1 METLNKQP
9 IALINA
15 RLLDP
20 NSKNKTLKPGG
31 LVIKDG
37 LITQISTDL
46 RRNAPKG
53 ASVIDCCGKIL
64 APGLVDML
72 VYTGVPGKEHRETL
86 ATASMA
92 ALAGGVTSM
101 ICMPNT
107 EPVID
112 DVALVDYVKRHAT
125 DPGNIHIYP
134 MAAMTKG
141 LLGTEMTEIGLLKNA
156 GAIAFTNGKQSIP
169 NANTMRMVLAYAKD
183 FDALIVHFTEDH
195 DLAHSGVMN
204 EGLVSSRLGLPGR
217 PMEAEV
223 IMLERD
229 IRLVEMT
236 GCRYHAAQIS
246 CQKSLDVIRKAKDK
260 KLPITCGV
268 SVNHL
273 TLNEN
278 DIGSYRTFF
287 KMRPPLRTEEDR
299 MALVSGVKDGTI
311 DVVVSAHD
319 PKDADVK
326 RHPFEQ
332 ASDGAIGLETIL
344 PALLRL
350 YHSGDLT
357 LQEIFRVASRNP
369 ARILDLETGKL
380 QVGLPADLTLFDPMT
395 PWIVNSPLLR
405 SKSKNTPFDDE
416 RMQGRVL
423 RTFVAGRELYRYS

>member
-1 METLNKQP
+1 MVTLIKQST
-9 IALINA
+9 ALINA

-20 NSKNKTLKPGG
+20 DSDRLVAGG
-31 LVIKDG
+31 LVIREGRIDE
-37 LITQISTDL
+37 ISEDL
-46 RRNAPKG
+46 RRNAPENTTI
-53 ASVIDCCGKIL
+53 IDCGGHVL

-86 ATASMA
+86 ATASQA

-101 ICMPNT
+101 ACMPNT

-112 DVALVDYVKRHAT
+112 DVALVDYIKRHAT
-125 DPGNIHIYP
+125 DSGNIHIYP
-134 MAAMTKG
+134 MAAITKG
-141 LLGTEMTEIGLLKNA
+141 LLGKEMTEIGLLKQA
-156 GAIAFTNGKQSIP
+156 GAIAFTNGKDSIP
-169 NANTMRMVLAYAKD
+169 NANTMRMLLSYAKD
-183 FDALIVHFTEDH
+183 FDALIVHFVEDK
-195 DLAHSGVMN
+195 DLGDPGVMN

-217 PMEAEV
+217 PFEAEV

-246 CQKSLDVIRKAKDK
+246 CRESLEIIRKAKAK
-260 KLPITCGV
+260 NLPISCGV

-299 MALVSGVKDGTI
+299 RALVAGVKDGSI

-326 RHPFEQ
+326 RRPFEQ
-332 ASDGAIGLETIL
+332 ASDGAIGLETML

-350 YHSGDLT
+350 YHSEDLT
-357 LQEIFRVASRNP
+357 LNEIFRAVSRNP
-369 ARILDLETGKL
+369 AHTLGLTTGQLKI
-380 QVGLPADLTLFDPMT
+380 GHPADLVLFDPMS
-395 PWIVNSPLLR
+395 PWIVNPALLR
-405 SKSKNTPFDDE
+405 SRSKNTPFDNE

-423 RTFVAGRELYRYS
+423 RTFVAGREFYVYS

>member
-1 METLNKQP
+1 MANQDTNA

-15 RLLDP
+15 QLLDP
-20 NSKNKTLKPGG
+20 MSDGLSPGG
-31 LVIKDG
+31 LLIRDG
-37 LITQISTDL
+37 LIEQISGDL

-53 ASVIDCCGKIL
+53 ATVIDCGGQIL

-86 ATASMA
+86 ATASQA

-101 ICMPNT
+101 VCMPNT

-112 DVALVDYVKRHAT
+112 DVALVDYIKRHAT
-125 DPGNIHIYP
+125 DPGYIHIYP
-134 MAAMTKG
+134 MAAITKG
-141 LLGTEMTEIGLLKNA
+141 LRGKEMTEIGLLKQA
-156 GAIAFTNGKQSIP
+156 GAIAFTNGKDSIP
-169 NANTMRMVLAYAKD
+169 NAKMMRMVLSYAKD
-183 FDALIVHFTEDH
+183 FDALIVHFTEDK
-195 DLAHSGVMN
+195 DLADPGVMN
-204 EGLVSSRLGLPGR
+204 EGLVSSRLGLAGR
-217 PMEAEV
+217 PIEAEV
-223 IMLERD
+223 ITLERD
-229 IRLVEMT
+229 VRLVEMT

-246 CQKSLDVIRKAKDK
+246 GAASLDIIRKAKARG
-260 KLPITCGV
+260 LSISCGV

-287 KMRPPLRTEEDR
+287 KMRPPLRTEDDR
-299 MALVSGVKDGTI
+299 MALVAGVKDGTI

-326 RHPFEQ
+326 RRPFEQ
-332 ASDGAIGLETIL
+332 ASDGAIGLETML

-350 YHSGDLT
+350 VHSRDLT
-357 LQEIFRVASRNP
+357 LNDIFRVVSYNP
-369 ARILDLETGKL
+369 ARTLGLQTGQLKA
-380 QVGLPADLTLFDPMT
+380 GYPADLILFDPTT
-395 PWIVNSPLLR
+395 PWIVDPSLLR
-405 SKSKNTPFDDE
+405 SKSKNTPFDNE

>member
-1 METLNKQP
+1 MEHNKDKP
-9 IALINA
+9 TALINA
-15 RLLDP
+15 MLLDP
-20 NSKNKTLKPGG
+20 VKETLKPGG
-31 LVIKDG
+31 LLIKDG
-37 LITQISTDL
+37 LIAQISANM
-46 RRNAPKG
+46 RRNAPKDTN
-53 ASVIDCCGKIL
+53 VIDCGGKIL

-86 ATASMA
+86 ETASQA
-92 ALAGGVTSM
+92 ALAGGVTTM

-107 EPVID
+107 KPVID
-112 DVALVDYVKRHAT
+112 DVALVDYIKRTAT
-125 DPGNIHIYP
+125 DQGLVHIYP
-134 MAAMTKG
+134 MAAVTKG
-141 LLGTEMTEIGLLKNA
+141 LLGVEMTEIGLLKQA
-156 GAIAFTNGKQSIP
+156 GAVAFTNGKDSIP
-169 NANTMRMVLAYAKD
+169 NAKTMRMVLSYAND
-183 FDALIVHFTEDH
+183 FDALIVHFTECN
-195 DLAHSGVMN
+195 DLADPGVMN

-217 PMEAEV
+217 PFEAEV

-229 IRLVEMT
+229 VRLVEMT

-246 CQKSLDVIRKAKDK
+246 CAASLEVIRKAKAQ

-299 MALVSGVKDGTI
+299 MALVGGVKDGTI

-326 RHPFEQ
+326 RHPFAQ
-332 ASDGAIGLETIL
+332 ASDGAIGLETLL

-350 YHSGDLT
+350 YHSDDLT
-357 LQEIFRVASRNP
+357 LPEIFRAVTANP
-369 ARILDLETGKL
+369 AKLLGLESGEMK
-380 QVGLPADLTLFDPMT
+380 VGLPADLTLFDPNT
-395 PWIVNSPLLR
+395 PWIVDSPLLR

-416 RMQGRVL
+416 RMQGRIL
-423 RTFVAGRELYRYS
+423 RTFVAGRELFQYS

>member
-1 METLNKQP
+1 MDTLNKQTT
-9 IALINA
+9 ALINA
-15 RLLDP
+15 KLLDP
-20 NSKNKTLKPGG
+20 MSDKLVPGG
-31 LVIKDG
+31 IVIEDG
-37 LITQISTDL
+37 LIKQISVDL

-53 ASVIDCCGKIL
+53 AEVIDCGGQIL

-86 ATASMA
+86 ATASQA

-101 ICMPNT
+101 VCMPNT

-112 DVALVDYVKRHAT
+112 DVALVDYIKRHAT
-125 DPGNIHIYP
+125 DPGYIHIYP
-134 MAAMTKG
+134 MAAVTKG
-141 LLGTEMTEIGLLKNA
+141 LKGSEMTEIGLLKQA
-156 GAIAFTNGKQSIP
+156 GAIAFTNGKDSIP
-169 NANTMRMVLAYAKD
+169 NAKTMRMALSYAKD
-183 FDALIVHFTEDH
+183 FDALIVHFTEDK
-195 DLAHSGVMN
+195 DLAASGVMN

-217 PMEAEV
+217 AIEAEV

-229 IRLVEMT
+229 VRLVEMT

-246 CQKSLDVIRKAKDK
+246 CAESLDVIRKAKAK
-260 KLPITCGV
+260 NLPITCGV

-299 MALVSGVKDGTI
+299 MALVGGIKDGTI

-326 RHPFEQ
+326 RRPFEQ
-332 ASDGAIGLETIL
+332 ASDGAIGLETML

-357 LQEIFRVASRNP
+357 LPELFRVVSHNP
-369 ARILDLETGKL
+369 AQRLGLKTGLLK
-380 QVGLPADLTLFDPMT
+380 VGYPADLVLFDPMT
-395 PWIVNSPLLR
+395 PWIVDPALLR
-405 SKSKNTPFDDE
+405 SRSKNTPFDDE

>member
-1 METLNKQP
+1 MTNQQNEQP

-15 RLLDP
+15 LLLDP
-20 NSKNKTLKPGG
+20 VNQTLEPGG
-31 LVIKDG
+31 LVIQNG
-37 LITQISTDL
+37 LIAQISPDL

-53 ASVIDCCGKIL
+53 SKIIDCGGQIL

-72 VYTGVPGKEHRETL
+72 VYTGVPGQEHRETL
-86 ATASMA
+86 ATASLA

-101 ICMPNT
+101 VCMPNT
-107 EPVID
+107 KPVID
-112 DVALVDYVKRHAT
+112 DVALVDYIKRHAT
-125 DPGNIHIYP
+125 DPGYVHIYP

-141 LLGTEMTEIGLLKNA
+141 LLGVEMTEMGLLKKA
-156 GAIAFTNGKQSIP
+156 GAIAFTNGKDSIP
-169 NANTMRMVLAYAKD
+169 NANTMRMVLSYAKD
-183 FDALIVHFTEDH
+183 FDALIVHFTEDG
-195 DLAHSGVMN
+195 DLAASGVMN

-217 PMEAEV
+217 PREAEV
-223 IMLERD
+223 ILLERD

-246 CQKSLDVIRKAKDK
+246 CRESLEVIRKAKAR
-260 KLPITCGV
+260 KLPISCGV

-299 MALVSGVKDGTI
+299 MALVAGLKDGTI

-319 PKDADVK
+319 PQDADVK
-326 RHPFEQ
+326 RRPFEQ
-332 ASDGAIGLETIL
+332 ASDGAIGIETML

-357 LQEIFRVASRNP
+357 LPQIFRSVAANP
-369 ARILDLETGKL
+369 ANILGLATGQLK
-380 QVGLPADLTLFDPMT
+380 VDLPADLILFDPMT
-395 PWIVNSPLLR
+395 PWIVNSPLLH
-405 SKSKNTPFDDE
+405 SKSKNTPFDNE

-423 RTFVAGRELYRYS
+423 RTFVAGRELYQYS

>member
-1 METLNKQP
+1 MVNKDTP
-9 IALINA
+9 ATALINA
-15 RLLDP
+15 NLLNPMNDTP
-20 NSKNKTLKPGG
+20 IPGG
-31 LVIKDG
+31 IVIRDG
-37 LITQISTDL
+37 LIEQISSDL

-53 ASVIDCCGKIL
+53 ATVIDCGGQIL

-86 ATASMA
+86 ATASQA

-101 ICMPNT
+101 VCMPNT

-112 DVALVDYVKRHAT
+112 DVALVDYIKRHAT
-125 DPGNIHIYP
+125 DPGYIHIYP
-134 MAAMTKG
+134 MAAVTKG
-141 LLGTEMTEIGLLKNA
+141 LRGKEMTEIGLLKQA
-156 GAIAFTNGKQSIP
+156 GAIAFTNGKDSIP
-169 NANTMRMVLAYAKD
+169 NAKIMRMVLSYARD
-183 FDALIVHFTEDH
+183 FDALIVHFTEDN
-195 DLAHSGVMN
+195 DLADPGVIN

-217 PMEAEV
+217 PVEAE
-223 IMLERD
+223 IITLERD
-229 IRLVEMT
+229 VRLVEMT

-246 CQKSLDVIRKAKDK
+246 CAKSLEIIRKAKGK
-260 KLPITCGV
+260 NLPITCGV

-287 KMRPPLRTEEDR
+287 KMRPPLRTEDDR
-299 MALVSGVKDGTI
+299 MALVAGVKDGTI

-326 RHPFEQ
+326 RRPFEQ
-332 ASDGAIGLETIL
+332 ASDGAIGIETML

-350 YHSGDLT
+350 YHSGDLS
-357 LQEIFRVASRNP
+357 LSDIFRVVSYNP
-369 ARILDLETGKL
+369 AERLGLKTGQLKI
-380 QVGLPADLTLFDPMT
+380 GYPADLVLFDLMT
-395 PWIVNSPLLR
+395 PWIVDPSLLR
-405 SKSKNTPFDDE
+405 SKSKNTPFDNE

>member
-1 METLNKQP
+1 MVTQST
-9 IALINA
+9 ALINA
-15 RLLDP
+15 QLLDP
-20 NSKNKTLKPGG
+20 MSDTLKPGG
-31 LVIKDG
+31 ITIKDG
-37 LITQISTDL
+37 LIEKISGDL
-46 RRNAPKG
+46 RRDAPKG
-53 ASVIDCCGKIL
+53 ATVIDCGGHIL

-86 ATASMA
+86 ATASQA

-101 ICMPNT
+101 VCMPNT

-112 DVALVDYVKRHAT
+112 DVALVDYIKRHAT
-125 DPGNIHIYP
+125 DPGYIHIYP
-134 MAAMTKG
+134 MAAVTKG
-141 LLGTEMTEIGLLKNA
+141 LRGKEMTEIGLLKQA
-156 GAIAFTNGKQSIP
+156 GAIAFTNGKDSIP
-169 NANTMRMVLAYAKD
+169 NARMMRMVLSYAKD
-183 FDALIVHFTEDH
+183 FDALIVHFTEDN
-195 DLAHSGVMN
+195 DLADPGVMH

-217 PMEAEV
+217 PVEAE
-223 IMLERD
+223 IITLERD
-229 IRLVEMT
+229 IRLVELT

-246 CQKSLDVIRKAKDK
+246 CAQSLEIIRKAKAK
-260 KLPITCGV
+260 NLPITCGV

-287 KMRPPLRTEEDR
+287 KMLPPLRTEDDR
-299 MALVSGVKDGTI
+299 VALVTGVKDGTI

-326 RHPFEQ
+326 RRPFEQ
-332 ASDGAIGLETIL
+332 ASDGAIGLETML

-357 LQEIFRVASRNP
+357 LPEIFRAVSHNP
-369 ARILDLETGKL
+369 ADRLGLTTGQLK
-380 QVGLPADLTLFDPMT
+380 VGYPADLVLFDPMT
-395 PWIVNSPLLR
+395 PWIVDPSLLR
-405 SKSKNTPFDDE
+405 SKSKNTPYDNE